1 MSGWNETP
9 DVKNGGR
16 WYGIVLI
23 VIVLIG
29 VAAMVLR

>member
-9 DVKNGGR
+9 DVEKGER